1 MSVRILFFTTTLL
14 SSIILGMGAFAQDT
28 SLSPRVKSPTEK
40 QNEKHSNNG
49 GDKRTT
55 SINFED
61 ELVEGEVKKPE
72 LLYLLQKK
80 QFNFKRLIKLRENFL
95 PEMNRTSEEIG
106 LGRGQN

>member
-1 MSVRILFFTTTLL
+1 MQRWLNIFIVISFV
-14 SSIILGMGAFAQDT
+14 GASGVVYAQDVENKKKPGAQ
-28 SLSPRVKSPTEK
+28 STEK
-40 QNEKHSNNG
+40 K
-49 GDKRTT
+49 TT

-95 PEMNRTSEEIG
+95 PEMNRTSEDIQR
-106 LGRGQN
+106 GRGQN

>member
-1 MSVRILFFTTTLL
+1 MTFRFFVLFLCASFC
-14 SSIILGMGAFAQDT
+14 IHANAQGSKRDA
-28 SLSPRVKSPTEK
+28 
-40 QNEKHSNNG
+40 
-49 GDKRTT
+49 DKKTT

-95 PEMNRTSEEIG
+95 PEMSRTAEEIG
-106 LGRGQN
+106 RSRGGN

>member
-1 MSVRILFFTTTLL
+1 MNWQRKIFAALIISQVVFTFSAL
-14 SSIILGMGAFAQDT
+14 AQDGRT
-28 SLSPRVKSPTEK
+28 NSRAA
-40 QNEKHSNNG
+40 
-49 GDKRTT
+49 GDKRKT

-95 PEMNRTSEEIG
+95 PEMNRTAEEIG
-106 LGRGQN
+106 TSRGQN

>member
-1 MSVRILFFTTTLL
+1 MQRWFFSL
-14 SSIILGMGAFAQDT
+14 IIFVFALIGNFAHAQDVENKKKPGAT
-28 SLSPRVKSPTEK
+28 SDSKK
-40 QNEKHSNNG
+40 
-49 GDKRTT
+49 TT

-95 PEMNRTSEEIG
+95 PEMNRTSEDIQR
-106 LGRGQN
+106 GRGQN